1 MPANFQLP
9 FQRRIFEG
17 MLQCLVAQF
26 EWIDDRLRVALDDLV
41 DQRIEFMPRRGRWSQ
56 DQRARLRH
64 LRDGLVEIGSDLV
77 QAIEEHPAG
86 NLVQTIADRLHRRR
100 IQFDHLQ

>member
-1 MPANFQLP
+1 MPADFQLP
-9 FQRRIFEG
+9 FQRRIFER

-26 EWIDDRLRVALDDLV
+26 EWIDDRLRIALDDLV
-41 DQRIEFMPRRGRWSQ
+41 DQRIEFVPMRERSSR
-56 DQRARLRH
+56 DQRRRLSH

-77 QAIEEHPAG
+77 QTIEEHPTG
-86 NLVQTIADRLHRRR
+86 NLLQTIADRLHRRR